1 LIIKLVDFILLN
13 VEILYFFSQLYVRI
27 LINYKKIINFI
38 HIIYKKRK
46 LNFKS
51 WIGILTGFY
60 ALVGIFIA
68 NQMLHS
74 YKFAEEGLNMLP
86 VNIFEIMIMALAAFI
101 LLISL
106 VTIYIVKKK
115 KSLKFSNIEKLNFYI
130 PLILG
135 GVILFL
141 VANKGYYHLIASVSL
156 IYYGIFLLNLN
167 RFLKTDLFIFAI
179 IEIIL
184 GFTSFFVNNHSLLF
198 LAIGFGV
205 LQIIFGIYLTKRGA
219 TK

>member
-1 LIIKLVDFILLN
+1 
-13 VEILYFFSQLYVRI
+13 
-27 LINYKKIINFI
+27 
-38 HIIYKKRK
+38 

-115 KSLKFSNIEKLNFYI
+115 KSLKFSKRQRLHFYI
-130 PLILG
+130 PLVIGGIL
-135 GVILFL
+135 LFMI
-141 VANKGYYHLIASVSL
+141 ANRGYYHSIASVSL
-156 IYYGIFLLNLN
+156 TYYGIFLLNLN
-167 RFLKTDLFIFAI
+167 RFLKTNIIIFAASQ
-179 IEIIL
+179 IL
-184 GFTSFFVNNHSLLF
+184 LGLIAYYINNYSLLF

-205 LQIIFGIYLTKRGA
+205 LQITFGIYLTKRVKNGPI
-219 TK
+219 TPL